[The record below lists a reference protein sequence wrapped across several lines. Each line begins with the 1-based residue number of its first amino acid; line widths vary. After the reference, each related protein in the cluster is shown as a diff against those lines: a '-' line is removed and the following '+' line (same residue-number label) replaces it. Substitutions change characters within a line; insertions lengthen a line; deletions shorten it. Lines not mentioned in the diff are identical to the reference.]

1 MGKIPGGLTQC
12 RGGVL
17 EPKKR
22 ERVIR
27 RIDTV
32 VLTGMVLGIVFL
44 FQPFSMALFTIGFP
58 LLIVTYVLHSVF
70 DHL

>member
-1 MGKIPGGLTQC
+1 MVSEK
-12 RGGVL
+12 RGGAL

-27 RIDTV
+27 RIDTA

-44 FQPFSMALFTIGFP
+44 FQPFSMTLFTIGFP
-58 LLIVTYVLHSVF
+58 LMIVTYVLHSVF